1 MATKT
6 NSKTKTVYVFDLE
19 KYIADC
25 ERRGFT
31 KKDIRENVKK
41 WAGKCN
47 GLTVGEIGNRYG
59 YVIVVNDWCREV
71 VYSHG
76 QELDQALLKFLKAK
90 GYRPRLKEK
99 YVANLQ
105 KELLKS
111 GKVLVYSETPVIL
124 SGLAMSIRYKFDI
137 ISFEEIKSL
146 IPDGSKIVGLI
157 KIEIRNEDEVV
168 KQ

>member
-31 KKDIRENVKK
+31 KKDIREYVEQ

-71 VYSHG
+71 VC
-76 QELDQALLKFLKAK
+76 
-90 GYRPRLKEK
+90 
-99 YVANLQ
+99 
-105 KELLKS
+105 
-111 GKVLVYSETPVIL
+111 
-124 SGLAMSIRYKFDI
+124 
-137 ISFEEIKSL
+137 SL
-146 IPDGSKIVGLI
+146 
-157 KIEIRNEDEVV
+157 
-168 KQ
+168 

>member
-31 KKDIRENVKK
+31 KKEIRENVEQ

-59 YVIVVNDWCREV
+59 YVIVNDWCKEV
-71 VYSHG
+71 VYS
-76 QELDQALLKFLKAK
+76 L
-90 GYRPRLKEK
+90 
-99 YVANLQ
+99 
-105 KELLKS
+105 
-111 GKVLVYSETPVIL
+111 
-124 SGLAMSIRYKFDI
+124 
-137 ISFEEIKSL
+137 
-146 IPDGSKIVGLI
+146 
-157 KIEIRNEDEVV
+157 
-168 KQ
+168 

>member
-1 MATKT
+1 MAT
-6 NSKTKTVYVFDLE
+6 KTKTVYVFDLE

-31 KKDIRENVKK
+31 KKDIREHVEQ

-59 YVIVVNDWCREV
+59 
-71 VYSHG
+71 
-76 QELDQALLKFLKAK
+76 QELDQVLTKFLKSK
-90 GYRPRLKEK
+90 GYRPQLKEK

-105 KELLKS
+105 KKLLKS
-111 GKVLVYSETPVIL
+111 GKVLVYFETPVIL

-137 ISFEEIKSL
+137 IPFEEIKPL
-146 IPDGSKIVGLI
+146 IPDGSKIVGLV
-157 KIEIRNEDEVV
+157 KIEISNEDEVL